1 MTIILIHSVLVHW
14 EEILGVNGQLIDK
27 QMNKI
32 PQTRQTTT
40 DARTKVNCSVYVAK
54 CSGHVAKCSGHV
66 AKCGGHVAKCGGHVA
81 KSYSTPVI
89 NKRLL
94 NLQEVRK

>member
-1 MTIILIHSVLVHW
+1 MIILIHSVLVHW

-40 DARTKVNCSVYVAK
+40 DALTKVNCSVYVAK